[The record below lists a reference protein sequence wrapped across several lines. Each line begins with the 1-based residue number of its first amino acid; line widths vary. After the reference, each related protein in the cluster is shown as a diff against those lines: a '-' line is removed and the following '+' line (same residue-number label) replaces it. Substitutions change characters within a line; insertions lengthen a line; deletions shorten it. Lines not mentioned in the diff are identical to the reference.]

1 MELNVEG
8 ITEEIYGLWL
18 NGFPQSVIPVMNG
31 SECQV
36 IQMGFDLERI
46 KNFAIR
52 PGKQRYTI
60 FVKVSNDKEYD
71 IYREHLITL
80 VKILIM
86 DKSSQCQCVTVFI
99 VSDRYEDY
107 KNELCSF
114 FTMSTSYL
122 CINHFGERQVL
133 LTNFAMAC
141 FGVNI
146 TEFFMKSGKWLTGK
160 VKSFRNS

>member
-8 ITEEIYGLWL
+8 ITEEEYGLWL
-18 NGFPQSVIPVMNG
+18 NGFPQTLIPEMEEE
-31 SECQV
+31 ECQI

-46 KNFAIR
+46 KNFSIR
-52 PGKQRYTI
+52 PGKQKYTI

-86 DKSSQCQCVTVFI
+86 DKSAQCQGVTVFI
-99 VSDRYEDY
+99 VSARYEDY

-133 LTNFAMAC
+133 LTNFAVTL
-141 FGVNI
+141 FGVSI
-146 TEFFMKSGKWLTGK
+146 TEFVIKSFKRLTRK
-160 VKSFRNS
+160 VKLLRNS

>member
-1 MELNVEG
+1 MELKVEG
-8 ITEEIYGLWL
+8 ITEEEYGLWL
-18 NGFPQSVIPVMNG
+18 NGFPQSTIPVMDE

-36 IQMGFDLERI
+36 IHMGFDLERV
-46 KNFAIR
+46 KNFSIR
-52 PGKQRYTI
+52 PGKRRYTL

-86 DKSSQCQCVTVFI
+86 DKSAQCECVTVFI
-99 VSDRYEDY
+99 VSARYEDY

-122 CINHFGERQVL
+122 RINHFGEKRVL
-133 LTNFAMAC
+133 LTNLSMTLL
-141 FGVNI
+141 GVNI
-146 TEFFMKSGKWLTGK
+146 TEFFIKSVKWFTEK
-160 VKSFRNS
+160 VKALRNS

>member
-8 ITEEIYGLWL
+8 ITEEEYGLWL
-18 NGFPQSVIPVMNG
+18 NGFSQSVIPVMDE

-36 IQMGFDLERI
+36 IQMGFDLERV
-46 KNFAIR
+46 KNFAIS
-52 PGKQRYTI
+52 PGKLRYTL

-86 DKSSQCQCVTVFI
+86 DTSAQCQCVTVFI
-99 VSDRYEDY
+99 VSARYEDY

-114 FTMSTSYL
+114 FTTSTSYL
-122 CINHFGERQVL
+122 RINHFGERQVL
-133 LTNFAMAC
+133 LTNFSMA
-141 FGVNI
+141 FLGVSV
-146 TEFFMKSGKWLTGK
+146 TEFFIKSGKWLTRK
-160 VKSFRNS
+160 VKTLRNN